1 MSLPT
6 ISNGPM
12 PLRSV
17 PRLQPT
23 LPPQQPRLA
32 HLDVPQPNPRETRFN
47 SPHHPELFND
57 ADLFPTTP
65 SNVPQGPVQNV
76 NPSPSQPF
84 LVDGQSPWGGTWPWV
99 FPPQPDRI
107 CQHTSTNQN
116 FQATGPCPACAT
128 NPSVGPVQ
136 FGGAQP
142 APAVQDT
149 TTQLAGA
156 VAPSMSSSSVDP
168 TASHARPPASEPL
181 LFHPGAADAG
191 GPSTSTSTENA
202 QARARKSRRVGP
214 GSGSGPGSGRNP
226 RRGREREVPLVRVK
240 EEVEWVRPD
249 VMKMTLWFNWSPNAE
264 AEAHEAWG

>member
-6 ISNGPM
+6 ISNDSM

-32 HLDVPQPNPRETRFN
+32 PLDVPQPNPLETHFN
-47 SPHHPELFND
+47 SPHHPELFNN

-65 SNVPQGPVQNV
+65 SNVPQGSMQNV
-76 NPSPSQPF
+76 NPSPSQPL
-84 LVDGQSPWGGTWPWV
+84 LVNGQLPWGWPWV
-99 FPPQPDRI
+99 IPPQANHT

-128 NPSVGPVQ
+128 NPSLGPAQ
-136 FGGAQP
+136 FGSAQP
-142 APAVQDT
+142 APGVQDT
-149 TTQLAGA
+149 TTQFAEA
-156 VAPSMSSSSVDP
+156 VAPSASSSCASVVDR
-168 TASHARPPASEPL
+168 TAPQARPPASEPL
-181 LFHPGAADAG
+181 LFRPGAADAG
-191 GPSTSTSTENA
+191 GPSRSTKNA
-202 QARARKSRRVGP
+202 QAQARKSRRVCP
-214 GSGSGPGSGRNP
+214 APTPVRNP
-226 RRGREREVPLVRVK
+226 RRVRERELPLVRVK

-249 VMKMTLWFNWSPNAE
+249 VMKMTLWFNWSPTAE